1 MFFSKALQMDD
12 TLGIDVGSGIISGIN
27 AATSSGSG
35 INWNNVLNQ
44 GFALASQAFNSFGGQ
59 TVGTQFA
66 SNPNAGGIFALQS
79 RPAYDD
85 SYRYTP
91 TVQNAVG
98 QTGGV
103 GGTVGSG
110 IDGIFNWLMSN
121 PLITFGGIAGLY
133 LLFREPPKRR

>member
-12 TLGIDVGSGIISGIN
+12 TLGMFTPVESGGSSV
-27 AATSSGSG
+27 
-35 INWNNVLNQ
+35 NWNNVINQ

-66 SNPNAGGIFALQS
+66 SNPSAGGVFALQAK
-79 RPAYDD
+79 PAYDD

-91 TVQNAVG
+91 TTAQVQT
-98 QTGGV
+98 TGGV

-110 IDGIFNWLMSN
+110 VDGIFNWLMSN

-133 LLFREPPKRR
+133 LLFREPPR